1 MPFDAALTKK
11 SANWASTATGGGV
24 KGRERRG
31 GAEVELTAEL
41 TL

>member
-11 SANWASTATGGGV
+11 SANWASTETEEGGGEEGV
-24 KGRERRG
+24 
-31 GAEVELTAEL
+31 AEVELTAEL

>member
-11 SANWASTATGGGV
+11 SANWASTEEGKREGG
-24 KGRERRG
+24 EG

>member
-11 SANWASTATGGGV
+11 SANWASTETGKGGGEE
-24 KGRERRG
+24 GA
-31 GAEVELTAEL
+31 AEVELTAEL